1 MMIVMMTIW
10 WTYGNFSR
18 MDNGGIWCS
27 DAISIETQLR
37 FQVKRWRLLMI
48 MWLCLIMFDYEY
60 DYVIM
65 FGWHST
71 RHLAP
76 FRSCEFA
83 RMRVPNKRGRDAE
96 VTLIVIELSLEQ
108 GRTENDRTYYDL
120 SWYNGQDAGFKQERA
135 RLRNEFYFHWSAFR
149 WRKRLI
155 ITEENGFAEKKGL
168 SKRRYHKTKIWYK
181 RGSDTISGSSDLVFM
196 SSPLRGQRY
205 FLCSKM
211 KPNLKKVSLATN

>member
-1 MMIVMMTIW
+1 MVRQIETDMEWRAMMIVMMTIW

-27 DAISIETQLR
+27 DAIPIETQLR

-60 DYVIM
+60 DCVIM

-96 VTLIVIELSLEQ
+96 VTLIVIELSLEE
-108 GRTENDRTYYDL
+108 GRTENDRIYYDL
-120 SWYNGQDAGFKQERA
+120 SWYIMGRMQDSNKKEQDWEM
-135 RLRNEFYFHWSAFR
+135 N
-149 WRKRLI
+149 LI
-155 ITEENGFAEKKGL
+155 VIGPHGGGGKG
-168 SKRRYHKTKIWYK
+168 
-181 RGSDTISGSSDLVFM
+181 
-196 SSPLRGQRY
+196 
-205 FLCSKM
+205 
-211 KPNLKKVSLATN
+211 